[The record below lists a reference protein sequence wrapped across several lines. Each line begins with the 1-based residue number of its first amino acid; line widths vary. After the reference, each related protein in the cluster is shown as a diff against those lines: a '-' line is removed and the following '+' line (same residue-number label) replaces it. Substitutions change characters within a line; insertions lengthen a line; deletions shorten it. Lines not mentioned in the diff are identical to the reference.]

1 MTEDINITGLREKPL
16 KDKNGILEPEQ
27 PYHMTSVL
35 RRLFPKVL
43 WRQGSKEN
51 TLVDLEGNKVDKKMG
66 GSLQPDFLSTELALI
81 VEIDGNS
88 DVKYGG
94 HFTSTE
100 QAIKDIERTNKF
112 LDLGYRVVS
121 ITPYIQLDEVMIDYY
136 FGINYPEKLY
146 PAASEHGFAHPLI
159 SLPASFCKLGVDR
172 FNRDMET
179 MPQSVRDK
187 IIQTLKER
195 ISGFE
200 KEGFSRDDA
209 MSKVLLPSMWHYVK

>member
-100 QAIKDIERTNKF
+100 QAIKDIVVDGLKAERLLDNRRVALLSFFRIALHEEAVAFVLEISEDLAF
-112 LDLGYRVVS
+112 LQVFQPD
-121 ITPYIQLDEVMIDYY
+121 
-136 FGINYPEKLY
+136 
-146 PAASEHGFAHPLI
+146 
-159 SLPASFCKLGVDR
+159 DR
-172 FNRDMET
+172 
-179 MPQSVRDK
+179 P
-187 IIQTLKER
+187 
-195 ISGFE
+195 
-200 KEGFSRDDA
+200 
-209 MSKVLLPSMWHYVK
+209 